1 MSSILSYLRMTLV
14 RNNYPLLNFSISSR
28 FLFFFFSVQGFK
40 LPKPLGNYLQTNIL
54 QNKITAEIK
63 VIFRIITV
71 K

>member
-14 RNNYPLLNFSISSR
+14 PNNYPLLNFSISLR
-28 FLFFFFSVQGFK
+28 FLFFFSVQGFK

-54 QNKITAEIK
+54 QNKITVQIK

>member
-14 RNNYPLLNFSISSR
+14 CSNYPLLDLI
-28 FLFFFFSVQGFK
+28 LVSVQGFK
-40 LPKPLGNYLQTNIL
+40 LPKTLGNYLQADIP
-54 QNKITAEIK
+54 QNRITVEIK